1 MGLRTSIGKGTRV
14 RHSTGLEWDDLAKA
28 KKKYTPLRH
37 STGEGS
43 KIRHSTGTEMDYR
56 ALYGEPED
64 DETEASQETRL
75 HSIPEKAGEDT
86 KYLDL
91 HLRSRRKGTIA
102 QSKAAT
108 NGERDADTEDTKKA
122 SQDVSKEQFRS
133 ISIEY

>member
-1 MGLRTSIGKGTRV
+1 MGLKTSVGKGTRV
-14 RHSTGLEWDDLAKA
+14 KHSTGLEWDALAKA

-37 STGEGS
+37 STGENS

-64 DETEASQETRL
+64 GEAETNQETRL

-102 QSKAAT
+102 QSKSA
-108 NGERDADTEDTKKA
+108 NREREADVEDARKA
-122 SQDVSKEQFRS
+122 RQNVSKEQFRTV
-133 ISIEY
+133 SIEY

>member
-37 STGEGS
+37 STGEDS
-43 KIRHSTGTEMDYR
+43 KIRHSTGAEMDYR
-56 ALYGEPED
+56 ALWSEPED
-64 DETEASQETRL
+64 DETETEQEAWL
-75 HSIPEKAGEDT
+75 HSIPAKAGEDT

-91 HLRSRRKGTIA
+91 HLRSGRKGVMA
-102 QSKAAT
+102 QSKSV
-108 NGERDADTEDTKKA
+108 NGEQESGMEDAKKA
-122 SQDVSKEQFRS
+122 RQDVSKEQFRS